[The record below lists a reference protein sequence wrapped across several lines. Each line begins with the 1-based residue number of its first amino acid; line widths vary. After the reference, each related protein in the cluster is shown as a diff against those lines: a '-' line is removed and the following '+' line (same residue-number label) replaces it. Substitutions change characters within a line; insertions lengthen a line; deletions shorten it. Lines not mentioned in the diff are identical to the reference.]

1 MPILFYGNDIYIVSY
16 SEFLQ
21 EYKKINPEGKSVLK
35 MLTDG
40 FDLSCSILAIAEIR
54 KKEIET
60 HKNDYNSRLNSFDFF
75 EKDAQGIIQELLV
88 VFSELYYCNKLSI
101 SGKNGYR
108 YSIVEFLLPHDHLYL
123 PKDSSI
129 SISDKLLSVS
139 FSIKEVREVRGL
151 VNNFVVHLDNLL
163 LHFCYDVV
171 TGKGIKIF
179 PHDYSFWNGKI
190 EKGYQI
196 CDYDYVFD
204 RERPSKRFLR
214 KYRRNG
220 FLVVLNC

>member
-21 EYKKINPEGKSVLK
+21 EYKKINPEEKSVLK
-35 MLTDG
+35 MITDG
-40 FDLSCSILAIAEIR
+40 FDLSGSVLAITEIR
-54 KKEIET
+54 KKEIKKQ
-60 HKNDYNSRLNSFDFF
+60 KNDYNSRLYSFDFF
-75 EKDAQGIIQELLV
+75 EKDAQGIIRELLV

-101 SGKNGYR
+101 SDNNGFR
-108 YSIVEFLLPHDHLYL
+108 YSIIGFLLPHGHLYL
-123 PKDSSI
+123 PEDPSI
-129 SISDKLLSVS
+129 SLSDKLLSIT

-171 TGKGIKIF
+171 QGKGIKIF
-179 PHDYSFWNGKI
+179 SYDYTFWKDKI

-196 CDYDYVFD
+196 CDYDYVFE
-204 RERPSKRFLR
+204 RQRPSKRFLR

-220 FLVVLNC
+220 FLVVLNS